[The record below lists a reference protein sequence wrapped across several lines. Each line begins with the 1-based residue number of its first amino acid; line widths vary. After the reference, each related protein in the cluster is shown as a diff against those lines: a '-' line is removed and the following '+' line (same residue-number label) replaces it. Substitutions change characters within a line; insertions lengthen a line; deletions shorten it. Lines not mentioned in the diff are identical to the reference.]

1 MKEDE
6 RCPQSPGQKQAT
18 LLCEP
23 QVYPHCHPHCLQH
36 HEVVPTPP
44 LRSLEIDTV
53 RRPIYPSHILIQ
65 VSMHLPFKPAC
76 SRCDSMP
83 EMNLHRGLFG
93 SWLYRF
99 QPIAAQLCGPGPGAA
114 CYIVE
119 GAQWRKTV
127 YLMTS
132 GQQRE
137 YEKETPPQ
145 HRLQGHAYP

>member
-1 MKEDE
+1 MNVAPSHRVRNKPLSFVSLKYIPIVIHTAYSIMKSYL
-6 RCPQSPGQKQAT
+6 P
-18 LLCEP
+18 
-23 QVYPHCHPHCLQH
+23 
-36 HEVVPTPP
+36 PP

-137 YEKETPPQ
+137 YEKETPPPTSPS
-145 HRLQGHAYP
+145 RACLPIT